1 MSLSGPL
8 ICLTLLA
15 GPGAPE
21 VDPPQSLPATSVLNS
36 DPSIAPLWGAL
47 QSEEHPDR
55 LWTWGWASFLGVVVV
70 GQSAIAATSTNEGT
84 KINAYV
90 NVPASALGM
99 LSIIFA
105 PPAAAF
111 GLDDIR
117 RMPEDTEAQ
126 REAKASAA
134 RALFN
139 RSVEQQ
145 RWYRSP
151 LNHAIGLTV
160 NAGLSAL
167 LYFGWK
173 LGGRALLMLV
183 AGTIQWEA
191 QIFTRP
197 TASLDLATARG
208 GTVFKGLQIIPLPN
222 GIAVAGTF

>member
-1 MSLSGPL
+1 MSVAVPL

-15 GPGAPE
+15 GPGAPGGDE
-21 VDPPQSLPATSVLNS
+21 IAPAPSVLTT

-47 QSEEHPDR
+47 EAEEHPDR
-55 LWTWGWASFLGVVVV
+55 LWTWGWASFLGAVVV
-70 GQSAIAATSTNEGT
+70 GQTAIAATTTHEGT
-84 KINAYV
+84 KLTAYV
-90 NVPASALGM
+90 QIPSSAVGM
-99 LSIIFA
+99 LAIIFG

-117 RMPEDTEAQ
+117 RMPEDTDAQ

-139 RSVEQQ
+139 RAVEQQ

-183 AGTIQWEA
+183 AGTIQWEL

-208 GTVFKGLQIIPLPN
+208 GTVFKGLQIVPLPN